1 MDIIIISIISIIIII
16 IIFIVKSYYT
26 TPTNLENFSLINFLS
41 KENIEDIIYNDYDK
55 YYDRFYKIDWIA
67 RRVNSK
73 DEYINLIKTNNVC
86 SEFNSNEKDR
96 LTKLINQ
103 IETNFKTN
111 LNKINIPIDLLL
123 QTPWNIGLCKGTI
136 YENGFPHTRNL
147 NIILSDYHLTLSDSE
162 LCKILRHEKI
172 HIFQKAFPDITLN
185 YLSKYNFKIS
195 GRRTPESM
203 IRVNPDTND
212 DVYINSN
219 NVLLSC
225 KYNSMNP
232 LSINDVNTTSQL
244 DEHPLEFMAIDL
256 EEKFI

>member
-1 MDIIIISIISIIIII
+1 MDRIIIIIIIIIIVI

-26 TPTNLENFSLINFLS
+26 TPTNLENFSMINFLS
-41 KENIEDIIYNDYDK
+41 RSNIEDIIYNDYDK
-55 YYDRFYKIDWIA
+55 YYDRFYKIDWVA
-67 RRVNSK
+67 RHINSK
-73 DEYINLIKTNNVC
+73 DEYINLIKTNNTC

-96 LTKLINQ
+96 LTKLIIL
-103 IETNFKTN
+103 IETNFKAN
-111 LNKINIPIDLLL
+111 LNKIDIPIDLLL

-147 NIILSDYHLTLSDSE
+147 NIILSDLHLTLSDSN
-162 LCKILRHEKI
+162 LSKILLHEKI
-172 HIFQKAFPDITLN
+172 HIFQKAFPDITKQ
-185 YLSKYNFKIS
+185 YLYTQKFKIS
-195 GRRTPESM
+195 GKRTPDSM

-219 NVLLSC
+219 NVVLSC

-232 LSINDVNTTSQL
+232 SSINDVNILSQL
-244 DEHPLEFMAIDL
+244 DEHPLEFMAINL